1 MLSVLSVLGYYLNVQ
16 INSMKSNQDTT
27 EININIMN
35 TYLSEISPWILLG
48 DENQQSIIYPGI

>member
-1 MLSVLSVLGYYLNVQ
+1 
-16 INSMKSNQDTT
+16 MKSNQDTT

-48 DENQQSIIYPGI
+48 DENQQSITYPGI